1 MALTKSRCK
10 TNIIVDTELSSTSA
24 NGVQNKV
31 IAAALGGIDT
41 AITNANNN
49 ANNRALLL
57 VDRLRPVTTTK
68 TTVTL
73 TNNFTGLDSKWP
85 NRITSIYFL
94 VPHSTAG
101 YAGGGLYE
109 PMTITPNT
117 SDTSYSYTDNT
128 SGLNKSVTHRFYI
141 ERYSAIRFV
150 NYAYEVGEIKTLP
163 LWYSARST
171 SNLIGQGRYCYVRFK
186 SSSVTMGV
194 YNDATNDWLNNRTT
208 TFTSRFFNV
217 TSGTVEYFISDT

>member
-10 TNIIVDTELSSTSA
+10 TNIVIDTELSSTST

-31 IAAALGGIDT
+31 IKTTLDNLDT

-49 ANNRALLL
+49 ANNRSLLL
-57 VDRLRPVTTTK
+57 VDRLRPVTTSK
-68 TTVTL
+68 TTLTI

-85 NRITSIYFL
+85 DRITSIYFL

-101 YAGGGLYE
+101 YVGGGLYA

-128 SGLNKSVTHRFYI
+128 SGYNKSVTHVFKI
-141 ERYSAIRFV
+141 ERYSAIRFT
-150 NYAYEVGEIKTLP
+150 NYAYECGDMTTLP

-171 SNLIGQGRYCYVRFK
+171 SSLIGQGRFCYIRFK
-186 SSSVTMGV
+186 SASVTMGV
-194 YNDATNDWLNNRTT
+194 YNDASNDWLNNRTT